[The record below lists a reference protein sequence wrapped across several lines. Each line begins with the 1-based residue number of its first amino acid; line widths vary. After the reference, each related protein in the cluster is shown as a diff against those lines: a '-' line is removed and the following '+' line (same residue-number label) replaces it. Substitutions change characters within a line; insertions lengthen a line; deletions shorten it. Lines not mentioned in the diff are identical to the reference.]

1 MQHGQEQAIIHH
13 NNHFFSM
20 PEQYFILLTDNT
32 MQNYI
37 LVHNTANQWANFRV
51 SQCANKNNVHFF
63 DNSAQA
69 DECIEE
75 MKVGGII
82 GSWSIYGGLHR
93 YKICKLEERY
103 IEGGEIDATKVSKII
118 LSITAIEQYAQQAE
132 AIAARQDSE
141 LSRHNEEMRQLSLQ
155 LDSLAAA
162 AAFELYG
169 QRIGDKVAY
178 PSHIPNNPEEIGI
191 ILGFDF
197 LDGKLNAVVQSGEKP
212 NNFYP
217 KRDIDV
223 KNLNKCNT

>member
-1 MQHGQEQAIIHH
+1 
-13 NNHFFSM
+13 M

-37 LVHNTANQWANFRV
+37 LVHNTPNQWANFRV
-51 SQCANKNNVHFF
+51 SQSANEKDVRFF
-63 DNSAQA
+63 DNPAQA

-75 MKVGGII
+75 MKIGGIV
-82 GSWSIYGGLHR
+82 GSWSIYGALHR
-93 YKICKLEERY
+93 YKICKFEERY

-118 LSITAIEQYAQQAE
+118 SSVTTIEQCAQQAE

-141 LSRHNEEMRQLSLQ
+141 LSRHGEEMRQLSLQ
-155 LDSLAAA
+155 LDNIAAA
-162 AAFELYG
+162 AALELYG
-169 QRIGDKVAY
+169 LTIGDKVAY
-178 PSHIPNNPEEIGI
+178 YPAVPNRPEEIGI

-217 KRDIDV
+217 KWDIDV